1 MAEAPDDHE
10 VGDVAEFPP
19 ETHKVVAIKNI
30 EIGIFNVAGTLY
42 ALPNVCPHQYG
53 PLSKGPVGGM
63 MSCNVDT
70 GWKFHWGRSGEIL
83 TCPWHGLEFD
93 IKTGQCLAPKKFSVR
108 SFPVRVVDGKVRV
121 SLSRKRAE
129 AAE

>member
-1 MAEAPDDHE
+1 MAEADDDHE
-10 VGDVAEFPP
+10 VGSISDFPP
-19 ETHKVVAIKNI
+19 ETHKIVAIKNI

-63 MSCNVDT
+63 MSCNAST
-70 GWKFHWGRSGEIL
+70 NWKFHWGRSGEIL

-108 SFPVRVVDGKVRV
+108 SFPVSVVDGKVRV

>member
-1 MAEAPDDHE
+1 MAEPGDDHE
-10 VGDVAEFPP
+10 VGDLAEFPP
-19 ETHKVVAIKNI
+19 ETHKIVAIKNI

-63 MSCNVDT
+63 MSCNAST
-70 GWKFHWGRSGEIL
+70 NWKFHWGRAGEIL

-108 SFPVRVVDGKVRV
+108 TFPVRVVDGEVRL
-121 SLSRKRAE
+121 SLRRSRT
-129 AAE
+129 